1 MHRSRLALYESMTES
16 PEFKNAIDVMTERRA
31 QQLTDNLWN
40 LSGVQRMQEQSFYLR
55 REGSRYEAKRFLE
68 SAPIRENLPS
78 AKSYF
83 EFSRRA
89 SPLQPLVHLRIG
101 VIKGVIAS
109 PRAGDDDIE
118 SALLLAPNNP
128 TFRRVAGIYYLQSGN
143 VEAAVP
149 HLKRYLELLPRNF
162 AQLME
167 LVTGRTSRNLVP
179 VDDSTIAE
187 IIPDDPKMLYD
198 YVVEFMEPDS
208 PMKSEFLERAAQA
221 VADLSYNDRQNHVI
235 SGDIRFEQ
243 GKLKKAVDAYQLALI
258 RQPNDPETRHK
269 RGLILVEL
277 GRLDEALEEAK
288 YLKTHTEQTAIY
300 NKFLSDVE
308 LAIEKRDQ
316 EKKK

>member
-1 MHRSRLALYESMTES
+1 
-16 PEFKNAIDVMTERRA
+16 
-31 QQLTDNLWN
+31 
-40 LSGVQRMQEQSFYLR
+40 
-55 REGSRYEAKRFLE
+55 
-68 SAPIRENLPS
+68 
-78 AKSYF
+78 
-83 EFSRRA
+83 
-89 SPLQPLVHLRIG
+89 
-101 VIKGVIAS
+101 
-109 PRAGDDDIE
+109 
-118 SALLLAPNNP
+118 
-128 TFRRVAGIYYLQSGN
+128 
-143 VEAAVP
+143 
-149 HLKRYLELLPRNF
+149 
-162 AQLME
+162 ME
-167 LVTGRTSRNLVP
+167 LVTGRTSRNLVR
-179 VDDSTIAE
+179 VDDSTIAG

-221 VADLSYNDRQNHVI
+221 VADLSYNDRQNYVI

-243 GKLKKAVDAYQLALI
+243 GKLKKAVDAYKSALI
-258 RQPNDPETRHK
+258 RQPNDPETRYK